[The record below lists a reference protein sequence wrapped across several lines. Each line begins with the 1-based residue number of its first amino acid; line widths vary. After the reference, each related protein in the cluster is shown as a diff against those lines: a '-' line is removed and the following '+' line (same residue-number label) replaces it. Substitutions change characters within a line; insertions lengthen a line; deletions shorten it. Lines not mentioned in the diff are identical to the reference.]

1 MKTSQKIG
9 NLTLLLSFMA
19 ITSCSNDDG
28 CATKTFYQDSDSD
41 GFGNAAV
48 SKSACSRPTGFVA
61 NNTDTNDTDDLIFP
75 GCSERTFYFDKDKDG
90 FGDSNATEIG
100 CIERPDGY
108 VEIGGDCDD
117 TDATIKPD
125 VMITYYE
132 DLDGDGFGNEEK
144 SQQVSI
150 CEAEP
155 ENHTKND
162 SAFDCDDTNKSV
174 NPDSLFLYYFDAD
187 GDGYGNPAITR
198 EELGCRTDIENYVA
212 NKDDCNDNFASINPG
227 EDEIAGD
234 GLDNNCDGFSGFV
247 WDGPDI
253 VFSKAT
259 KVDWTATKNQDK
271 LTENVIFTRQ
281 EAGPMY
287 NFAWWSH
294 PDNFNEDAIHIDDN
308 NSDLIA
314 DFDDDASAAIKDIN
328 TIAPSGGTKNV
339 RWALLD
345 DTGSNGHEA
354 WADFN
359 LYGTLGD
366 PTNFYSF
373 HNIASIIYYLEE
385 EELHTSSVKDDF
397 EVIVEGVGTQSTTDF
412 SHVIGKKLGAW
423 LVEDDIYLTLTFTE
437 WEEGNGGAFSY
448 TRSTPTN

>member
-1 MKTSQKIG
+1 MKTSEKIYS
-9 NLTLLLSFMA
+9 LALALAFITLG
-19 ITSCSNDDG
+19 SCSNDDG

-41 GFGNAAV
+41 GYGNAAV

-61 NNTDTNDTDDLIFP
+61 NNTDTNDKDDLIFP

-117 TDATIKPD
+117 TDATVKPD

-174 NPDSLFLYYFDAD
+174 NPDSPFLYYFDAD
-187 GDGYGNPAITR
+187 GDGYGNPAITQ

-212 NKDDCNDNFASINPG
+212 NKDDCNDNLATINPG
-227 EDEIAGD
+227 AIEKAGD
-234 GLDNNCDGFSGFV
+234 GLDNNCDGISGFV
-247 WDGPDI
+247 WDGPDM
-253 VFSKAT
+253 VFSKAANA
-259 KVDWTATKNQDK
+259 DWTLAENQDK

-281 EAGPMY
+281 DAGPMY
-287 NFAWWSH
+287 NFVWWSH
-294 PDNFNEDAIHIDDN
+294 PDNFKEDAIHIADN

-314 DFDDDASAAIKDIN
+314 DFYDEVNAAIKDIN

-345 DTGSNGHEA
+345 DTGKSGGEGWDN
-354 WADFN
+354 FQ
-359 LYGTLGD
+359 LYGTLGN
-366 PTNFYSF
+366 PEHFYSF
-373 HNIASIIYYLEE
+373 HNLFTIIGELEDE
-385 EELHTSSVKDDF
+385 NPVLSVVDDF
-397 EVIVEGVGTQSTTDF
+397 LVEIDGFGDIERVSDFTDI
-412 SHVIGKKLGAW
+412 IGKKLGVW
-423 LVEDDIYLTLTFTE
+423 LVEDDIYLTLTFTV

-448 TRSTPTN
+448 TRSTPAN